1 MSNVCNTIIE
11 NYTTDGA
18 LPLKEIERSIIKTYR
33 KDIWLPFIN
42 GVKEFELVNDGD
54 KIAVCI
60 SGGKDSL
67 LTAKLFQE
75 LQRHGKKDFEIEYI
89 CMDPGF
95 NEINR
100 KNLEINCDY
109 LGIPVKIKDS
119 EVFAISEKLGG
130 DQPCY
135 LCARMRRGFLYNF
148 AKELGCNKIALG
160 HHHND
165 VIETTMMN
173 MFYSGNYK
181 TMLPKI
187 NAKNFEDMELIRPMY
202 YVKEHDIVRFKNN
215 TGLTFMDCGCTVT
228 TKEAGK
234 GGSKREE
241 IKQIIEEIKKINP
254 DVEKSIMR
262 SAFNVHIESIVGIR
276 KDGERIMYL
285 DENAEYSNY
294 KGDKKC

>member
-1 MSNVCNTIIE
+1 MGDFCNMLIE
-11 NYTTDGA
+11 NYKTDGA
-18 LPLKEIERSIIKTYR
+18 LELKDIERSIIKTYR
-33 KDIWLPFIN
+33 KDIWIPFIN
-42 GVKEFELVNDGD
+42 AVKEFELVNDGD
-54 KIAVCI
+54 KIAVCV

-75 LQRHGKKDFEIEYI
+75 LKKHGKKDFEIEYI

-100 KNLEINCDY
+100 KNLQINCDY

-119 EVFAISEKLGG
+119 EVFAVAEKLGNG
-130 DQPCY
+130 QPCY

-160 HHHND
+160 HHQND
-165 VIETTMMN
+165 VIETTMIN

-187 NAKNFEDMELIRPMY
+187 KSTNFEDMELIRPLY
-202 YVKEHDIVRFKNN
+202 YVKEHDIRRFSKN

-228 TKEAGK
+228 AKRVRT
-234 GGSKREE
+234 GGSKRAE
-241 IKQIIEEIKKINP
+241 IKRIIEDIKQINP
-254 DVEKSIMR
+254 DVEKSIMK

-276 KDGERIMYL
+276 KDGEQISYL
-285 DENAEYSNY
+285 SPEADFSNY
-294 KGDKKC
+294 NKEN